1 MAPRKRTSSRTK
13 TRTSSVRSRRSRISR
28 RAKSSAKKSFS
39 IGKKIFPIAKNIAA
53 PIAFIEQ
60 ISAKHRQTLGTAYTQ
75 APLGQKLK
83 ILTNIVTG
91 STTGLN
97 LFKSE
102 FQAPL
107 SELKISNIFNKWT
120 SAGVG
125 MIGYSII
132 AKSANKA
139 LGSNIMPAIS
149 PVKSIGKQ
157 LVIGGALGGL
167 FDDKPATGTAKV
179 QGTANIIPQT
189 NMQMAYSSGMSGNDS
204 TLSGMN

>member
-1 MAPRKRTSSRTK
+1 MAQRMRRRSMRRRSPT
-13 TRTSSVRSRRSRISR
+13 SRRSRISR
-28 RAKSSAKKSFS
+28 RARKSAKSGFS
-39 IGKKIFPIAKNIAA
+39 LGKKIFPIAKNLAS
-53 PIAFIEQ
+53 PVAFIEQ
-60 ISAKHRQTLGTAYTQ
+60 ISSKHRQTLGTAYTN
-75 APLGQKLK
+75 APIGQKLK

-97 LFKSE
+97 IFKDE

-107 SELKISNIFNKWT
+107 SQLKISNIFNKWT
-120 SAGVG
+120 TAGAA
-125 MIGYSII
+125 MIGYGII
-132 AKSANKA
+132 ARSANKA

-167 FDDKPATGTAKV
+167 FDDKPSTGTAYT
-179 QGTANIIPQT
+179 GTANIVPQST
-189 NMQMAYSSGMSGNDS
+189 MQQMYTQGFQGNDS

>member
-1 MAPRKRTSSRTK
+1 MAQRMKRRSTRRAA
-13 TRTSSVRSRRSRISR
+13 TRTTRRSRISR
-28 RAKSSAKKSFS
+28 RARKIGKSSFS
-39 IGKKIFPIAKNIAA
+39 IGKKIFPIARTLAA
-53 PIAFIEQ
+53 PVAFIEQ

-75 APLGQKLK
+75 APMGQKLK

-97 LFKSE
+97 LFKDE

-107 SELKISNIFNKWT
+107 SQLKISNIFNKWT
-120 SAGVG
+120 TAGIG
-125 MIGYSII
+125 MLGYGII

-149 PVKSIGKQ
+149 PVKQIGKQ
-157 LVIGGALGGL
+157 LIIGGALGGL
-167 FDDKPATGTAKV
+167 FDDKPISGTV
-179 QGTANIIPQT
+179 NQGTANIMPQT
-189 NMQMAYSSGMSGNDS
+189 YMQMAYTSGMTGNDS

>member
-1 MAPRKRTSSRTK
+1 MAQRMK
-13 TRTSSVRSRRSRISR
+13 RRSTRRRNTARRSTIRR
-28 RAKSSAKKSFS
+28 RARRTAKSGFS
-39 IGKKIFPIAKNIAA
+39 LGKKIFPIAKNLAS
-53 PIAFIEQ
+53 PVAFIEQ
-60 ISAKHRQTLGTAYTQ
+60 ISAKHRQTLGSAYSS
-75 APLGQKLK
+75 APIGQKLK

-97 LFKSE
+97 IFKDE

-107 SELKISNIFNKWT
+107 SQLKISNIFNKWT
-120 SAGVG
+120 TAGAA
-125 MIGYSII
+125 MIGYGII

-167 FDDKPATGTAKV
+167 FDDKPSTGTTAST
-179 QGTANIIPQT
+179 GTANIAPQT
-189 NMQMAYSSGMSGNDS
+189 QMMYNGGYSSSSDS
-204 TLSGMN
+204 TESSL

>member
-1 MAPRKRTSSRTK
+1 MARMRRRSNGRTMLK
-13 TRTSSVRSRRSRISR
+13 TRMTRRSRISR
-28 RAKSSAKKSFS
+28 RARKTAKTGFS
-39 IGKKIFPIAKNIAA
+39 IGKKIFPIAKNISA

-97 LFKSE
+97 LFKNE

-107 SELKISNIFNKWT
+107 SQLKITNIFNKWT
-120 SAGVG
+120 TAGVA

-139 LGSNIMPAIS
+139 LGTNIMPAIA
-149 PVKSIGKQ
+149 PVRSIGKQ
-157 LVIGGALGGL
+157 LIVGGAIGGL
-167 FDDKPATGTAKV
+167 FDDKVSSNGSTY
-179 QGTANIIPQT
+179 QGTANI
-189 NMQMAYSSGMSGNDS
+189 MAQSMGSNYMMYNNGSSNDS
-204 TLSGMN
+204 TESGVN

>member
-1 MAPRKRTSSRTK
+1 MAQRMRRRS
-13 TRTSSVRSRRSRISR
+13 TRRRSTTRRSRISR
-28 RAKSSAKKSFS
+28 RARKSAKSSFS
-39 IGKKIFPIAKNIAA
+39 LGKKIFPIAKNLAS
-53 PIAFIEQ
+53 PVAFIEQ
-60 ISAKHRQTLGTAYTQ
+60 ISAKHRQTLGTAYTN
-75 APLGQKLK
+75 APIGQKLK

-120 SAGVG
+120 TAGAA
-125 MIGYSII
+125 MIGYGII

-167 FDDKPATGTAKV
+167 FDDKPTTATAS
-179 QGTANIIPQT
+179 QGTANIMPQT
-189 NMQMAYSSGMSGNDS
+189 AMQSMYTQGFQGNDS

>member
-1 MAPRKRTSSRTK
+1 MAQRMK
-13 TRTSSVRSRRSRISR
+13 RRSTRRRNTARRSTIRR
-28 RAKSSAKKSFS
+28 RARRTAKSGFS
-39 IGKKIFPIAKNIAA
+39 LGKKIFPIAKNLAS
-53 PIAFIEQ
+53 PVAFIEQ
-60 ISAKHRQTLGTAYTQ
+60 ISAKHRQTLGTAYTN
-75 APLGQKLK
+75 APIGQKLK

-97 LFKSE
+97 IFKDE

-107 SELKISNIFNKWT
+107 SQLKISNIFNKWT
-120 SAGVG
+120 TAGAA
-125 MIGYSII
+125 MIGYGII

-167 FDDKPATGTAKV
+167 FDDKPTTATAS
-179 QGTANIIPQT
+179 QGTANIMPQT
-189 NMQMAYSSGMSGNDS
+189 AMQSMYTQGFQGNDS

>member
-1 MAPRKRTSSRTK
+1 MAQRMRRRS
-13 TRTSSVRSRRSRISR
+13 TRRRSPTSRRSRITR
-28 RAKSSAKKSFS
+28 RARKSAKSSFS
-39 IGKKIFPIAKNIAA
+39 LGKKIFPIAKNLAS
-53 PIAFIEQ
+53 PVAFIEQ
-60 ISAKHRQTLGTAYTQ
+60 ISSKHRQTLGTAYTN
-75 APLGQKLK
+75 APIGQKLK

-97 LFKSE
+97 IFKDE

-107 SELKISNIFNKWT
+107 SQLKISNIFNKWT
-120 SAGVG
+120 TAGAA
-125 MIGYSII
+125 MIGYGII
-132 AKSANKA
+132 ARSANKA

-167 FDDKPATGTAKV
+167 FDDKPTTATAS
-179 QGTANIIPQT
+179 QGTANIMPQSA
-189 NMQMAYSSGMSGNDS
+189 MQSMYTQGFQGNDS